1 MALELSMSGYEGVGQ
16 ARAAN
21 QALVR
26 LAQHG
31 DLPAFEEVVHRFQ
44 RRVFGLAYQYLQD
57 RDEAQDLAQ
66 EIFVRLYRQLQRYDP
81 SRPFEPWFWKLAGN
95 VAATYLRRR
104 PAPAQ
109 ELEDSGMSSAAT
121 DELDLQLAISD
132 LTPELRLPLLLHYQA
147 DLRVEDV
154 AAALGLSAAAV
165 KSRLYRARAVL
176 RVLLAEDCQA

>member
-1 MALELSMSGYEGVGQ
+1 MSGYDGVAV
-16 ARAAN
+16 ARVAN
-21 QALVR
+21 QDLAR

-44 RRVFGLAYQYLQD
+44 SRVFRLAYQYLQD

-81 SRPFEPWFWKLAGN
+81 TRPFEPWFWKLAGN
-95 VAATYLRRR
+95 VAASYLRRR
-104 PAPAQ
+104 PPPSQ
-109 ELEDSGMSSAAT
+109 KLGDSGMTSAAT
-121 DELDLQLAISD
+121 DRLDLQLAISD

-165 KSRLYRARAVL
+165 KSRLFRARAVL
-176 RVLLAEDCQA
+176 RVLLAEDSHS